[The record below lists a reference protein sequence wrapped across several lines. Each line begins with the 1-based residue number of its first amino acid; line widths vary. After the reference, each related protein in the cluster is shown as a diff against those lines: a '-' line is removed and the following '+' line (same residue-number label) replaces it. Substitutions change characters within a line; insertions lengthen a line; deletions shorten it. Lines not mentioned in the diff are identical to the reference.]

1 MDENFGK
8 TILVADD
15 EESIREIV
23 RLHLEKQGYNVITS
37 ENGKEAIDA
46 LEEFEISLAITDIKM
61 PKVDGFGVLDYVNT
75 HCSYVP
81 VIVLTGYIDVETVVT
96 SMKKGAIDYVS
107 KPIKRDEFIDVVKNV
122 LRKERSTLELKPF
135 KISGLYLLDKGGMV
149 IFHKDVALYPEFDS
163 DMFGSMF
170 TAIKIFIK
178 DSLHSDENLRFIE
191 HGSLKI
197 LVEEGKGFFLVVVGK
212 GDVIGPVKK
221 DIGRIVETINRRYGE
236 AISHWSGNEEV
247 FNEIGR
253 EFDSLLQIYR
263 SGISSSSSRNYL

>member
-1 MDENFGK
+1 MDENLGK

-37 ENGKEAIDA
+37 KNGEEAIDA

-61 PKVDGFGVLDYVNT
+61 PKVDGFGVLDYVKT

-81 VIVLTGYIDVETVVT
+81 VIVLTGYIDVETAVT

-107 KPIKRDEFIDVVKNV
+107 KPIKRDEFIDVVKNI
-122 LRKERSTLELKPF
+122 LSKKPTLDLKPF
-135 KISGLYLLDKGGMV
+135 EISGLYLLDEGGIV
-149 IFHKDVALYPEFDS
+149 IFHKENTFHPKFDE

-170 TAIKIFIK
+170 TAVKIFIK
-178 DSLHSDENLRFIE
+178 DSLRSEDGLRFIE

-197 LVEEGKGFFLVVVGK
+197 LVEEGKNFFLVVVGK
-212 GDVIGPVKK
+212 GDVIEPVKEDMK
-221 DIGRIVETINRRYGE
+221 SVVERINERYGE
-236 AISHWSGNEEV
+236 AISNWSGNVGTFKGIE
-247 FNEIGR
+247 R
-253 EFDSLLQIYR
+253 EFDMLI
-263 SGISSSSSRNYL
+263 